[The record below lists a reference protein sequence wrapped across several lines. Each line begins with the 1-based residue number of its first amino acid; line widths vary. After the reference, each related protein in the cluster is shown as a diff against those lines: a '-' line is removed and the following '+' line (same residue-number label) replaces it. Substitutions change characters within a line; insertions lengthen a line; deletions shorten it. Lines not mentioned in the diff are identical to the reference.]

1 MKNRKIISILVI
13 LIGVLSLFSCIIGL
27 MNQDSTQTRDFLTIT
42 GETVKIYG
50 SGLYK
55 NDSFSV
61 VAQGQA
67 SDFVTLFLAIP
78 LLIFS
83 LIKALKQSF
92 RGSLL
97 LIGTLAYFLY
107 TYVSYTFLWTYNNLF
122 IVYVALMS
130 MSLFALILSIQT
142 IDLNELPNKFSNK
155 LPVKILSTYQF
166 FIAVMIG
173 MLWMGKIIT
182 SLLTNTPPVGLEHY
196 TTLVI
201 QAMDLGFVVPLAFLS
216 GYLLLRKKPYGYLLT
231 SIIVLKGISM
241 LTSITAMIINMI
253 VSGIEVSLIELSLF
267 IVLDL
272 LGGLVLILFLRGIKE
287 D

>member
-13 LIGVLSLFSCIIGL
+13 LIGVLSLLSCILGL
-27 MNQDSTQTRDFLTIT
+27 MNQDNTQTRDFLSIT

-55 NDSFSV
+55 NDSLSV

-92 RGSLL
+92 KGSLL
-97 LIGTLAYFLY
+97 LIGTLAYFFY

-142 IDLNELPNKFSNK
+142 IDLNKLPSKFSNK
-155 LPVKILSTYQF
+155 LPVELLSAYQF

-173 MLWMGKIIT
+173 MLWIGKIIT
-182 SLLTNTPPVGLEHY
+182 SLLTNTPPIGLEHY

-216 GYLLLRKKPYGYLLT
+216 GYLLLKKKPYGYLLT

-241 LTSITAMIINMI
+241 LTSITAMILNMMI
-253 VSGIEVSLIELSLF
+253 SGIEVSIIELSLF
-267 IVLDL
+267 TTLDL
-272 LGGLVLILFLRGIKE
+272 LGGLMLVLFLREIKE

>member
-13 LIGVLSLFSCIIGL
+13 LIGVLSLFSCILGL
-27 MNQDSTQTRDFLTIT
+27 MNQDNTQTRDFLSIT

-55 NDSFSV
+55 NDSLSV

-92 RGSLL
+92 KGSLL
-97 LIGTLAYFLY
+97 LIGTLAYFFY

-142 IDLNELPNKFSNK
+142 IDLNKLPSKFSNK
-155 LPVKILSTYQF
+155 LPLKLLSAYQF

-182 SLLTNTPPVGLEHY
+182 SLLTNTPPIGLEHY

-216 GYLLLRKKPYGYLLT
+216 GYLLLKKKPYGYLLT

-241 LTSITAMIINMI
+241 LTSITAMILNMMI
-253 VSGIEVSLIELSLF
+253 SGIEVSLIELSIF
-267 IVLDL
+267 IVLDI
-272 LGGLVLILFLRGIKE
+272 LGGLVLILFLREIKE

>member
-13 LIGVLSLFSCIIGL
+13 LIGVLSLLSCILGL
-27 MNQDSTQTRDFLTIT
+27 MNQDNTQTRDFLSIT

-55 NDSFSV
+55 NDSLSV

-92 RGSLL
+92 KGSLL
-97 LIGTLAYFLY
+97 LIGTLAYFFY

-142 IDLNELPNKFSNK
+142 IDLNKLPSKFSNK
-155 LPVKILSTYQF
+155 LPLKLLSAYQF

-182 SLLTNTPPVGLEHY
+182 SLLTNTPPIGLEHY

-216 GYLLLRKKPYGYLLT
+216 GYLLLKKKPYGYLLT

-241 LTSITAMIINMI
+241 LTSITAMILNMMI
-253 VSGIEVSLIELSLF
+253 SGIEVSLIELSIF
-267 IVLDL
+267 IVLDI
-272 LGGLVLILFLRGIKE
+272 LGGLVLILFLREIKE

>member
-1 MKNRKIISILVI
+1 MKNIKIISILVI
-13 LIGVLSLFSCIIGL
+13 LIGVLSSFSCILGL
-27 MNQDSTQTRDFLTIT
+27 MNQDSSQTREFISIT

-55 NDSFSV
+55 NDSLSV

-83 LIKALKQSF
+83 LIKTLKQSF
-92 RGSLL
+92 KGSLL
-97 LIGTLAYFLY
+97 LIGTFAYFLY

-122 IVYVALMS
+122 IVYVSLMS

-142 IDLNELPNKFSNK
+142 IDLNELHNKFSNK

-216 GYLLLRKKPYGYLLT
+216 GYLLLKKRPYGYLLT
-231 SIIVLKGISM
+231 SIIILKGISM

-253 VSGIEVSLIELSLF
+253 VSGIEVSLIELSIF
-267 IVLDL
+267 IALDL

>member
-13 LIGVLSLFSCIIGL
+13 LIGVLSLFSCILGL
-27 MNQDSTQTRDFLTIT
+27 MNQDNTQTRDFLSIT

-55 NDSFSV
+55 NDSLSV

-92 RGSLL
+92 KGSLL

-142 IDLNELPNKFSNK
+142 IDLNKLPSKFSNK
-155 LPVKILSTYQF
+155 LPLKLLSAYQF

-182 SLLTNTPPVGLEHY
+182 SLLTNTPPIGLEHY

-216 GYLLLRKKPYGYLLT
+216 GYLLLKKNLMVTYLHP
-231 SIIVLKGISM
+231 
-241 LTSITAMIINMI
+241 
-253 VSGIEVSLIELSLF
+253 
-267 IVLDL
+267 L
-272 LGGLVLILFLRGIKE
+272 LC
-287 D
+287 

>member
-27 MNQDSTQTRDFLTIT
+27 MNQDNTQTRDFLSIT

-55 NDSFSV
+55 NDSLSV

-78 LLIFS
+78 LLFFS

-142 IDLNELPNKFSNK
+142 IDLNKLPSKFSNK
-155 LPVKILSTYQF
+155 LPLKLLSAYQF

-182 SLLTNTPPVGLEHY
+182 SLLTNTPPIGLEHY

-216 GYLLLRKKPYGYLLT
+216 GYLLLKKKPYGYLLT

-241 LTSITAMIINMI
+241 LTSITAMILNMMI
-253 VSGIEVSLIELSLF
+253 SGIEVSLIELSIF
-267 IVLDL
+267 IVLDI